1 MQRLENVIKGMKTEE
16 EISPS
21 HVLCYG
27 EDGGSVIRI
36 KLISLKRGSSY
47 NSEWPVSAVS
57 EKTSLNPNCRNK

>member
-1 MQRLENVIKGMKTEE
+1 MKAEE

-36 KLISLKRGSSY
+36 ELISVKRGSSY
-47 NSEWPVSAVS
+47 NSEWPVEAVS
-57 EKTSLNPNCRNK
+57 EKPASTQIAGINSGTDC